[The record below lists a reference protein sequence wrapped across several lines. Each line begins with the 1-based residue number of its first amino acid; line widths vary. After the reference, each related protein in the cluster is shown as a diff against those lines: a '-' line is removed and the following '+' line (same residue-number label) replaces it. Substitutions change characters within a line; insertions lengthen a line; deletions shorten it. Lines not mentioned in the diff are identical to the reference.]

1 MSQPDKQPHNTP
13 DEQELLRL
21 LSTLAPPAV
30 EFDLGHFRAGVLA
43 RLTQRQADYRRFAW
57 IRRALRTLWEAVEM
71 PRGREHPRLNFVE
84 FSVVI
89 IVLGLMAA
97 LVMPRVVGE
106 TDRARYEQAK
116 VQMRILSDALRH
128 YRLDNGSYPSTEQGL
143 AALVRRPSVGVL
155 PRSWREGG
163 YLDTPELPTD
173 PWGNPYLYSAP
184 GQHSPEYD
192 LKSLGAD
199 GLEGGAG
206 YNADLESWR
215 LP

>member
-1 MSQPDKQPHNTP
+1 MSQPDKQPQNTP

-21 LSTLAPPAV
+21 FSTLDPPSV
-30 EFDLGHFRAGVLA
+30 EPDLGRFRAGVLA
-43 RLTQRQADYRRFAW
+43 RLAQRQADYSRFAW
-57 IRRALRTLWEAVEM
+57 LRRTLRPLWAVVDM
-71 PRGREHPRLNFVE
+71 PSGREHPHLNFVE
-84 FSVVI
+84 LSVVI

-97 LVMPRVVGE
+97 IVMPRVVGE

-116 VQMRILSDALRH
+116 VQMRILADALRR
-128 YRLDNGSYPSTEQGL
+128 YKLDNGSYPSTEQGL
-143 AALVRRPSVGVL
+143 DALVRRPSVGVL
-155 PRSWREGG
+155 PRSWPEGG
-163 YLDTPELPTD
+163 YLNATHVPTD
-173 PWGNPYLYSAP
+173 PWGKHYIYSAP

-206 YNADLESWR
+206 YNTDLESWR